1 MPDRVARDI
10 MVPVSKYAVVSE
22 NDSLRRAIQVLKDS
36 LPSGYRTLIVL
47 DDGGSLVGFLT
58 TRTLLKAL
66 GVYGVEEDIWTTD
79 NWGTF
84 FMRIEKE
91 RLKKVKV
98 KKVMRPVVKVSVN
111 EDTPVQ
117 EVARMILT
125 SQVNHIPV
133 LSNRDKKVVGII
145 RTIDVLDVLATFL
158 ED

>member
-1 MPDRVARDI
+1 MPERVARDI
-10 MVPVSKYAVVSE
+10 MVPLSKYAAVNV
-22 NDSLRRAIQVLKDS
+22 NDSLKHAIKVLKDS

-47 DDGGSLVGFLT
+47 DEEGDLVGFLT

-91 RLKKVKV
+91 RLKKVTV
-98 KKVMRPVVKVSVN
+98 KKVMRPVVKVFVS

-117 EVARMILT
+117 EVARVILT
-125 SQVNHIPV
+125 NQINHIPV
-133 LSNRDKKVVGII
+133 LNKEKKAVGII
-145 RTIDVLDVLATFL
+145 RTIDLLDVLADFL
-158 ED
+158 EK

>member
-1 MPDRVARDI
+1 MPDRVAGDI
-10 MVPVSKYAVVSE
+10 MVPVSKYAAVKE
-22 NDSLRRAIQVLKDS
+22 NDSLKHSIQVLKDS
-36 LPSGYRTLIVL
+36 LPSGFRTLIVL
-47 DDGGSLVGFLT
+47 DDAQDLVGFLT

-98 KKVMRPVVKVSVN
+98 KKIMRPLVKVFVN

-117 EVARMILT
+117 EVARVILT
-125 SQVNHIPV
+125 SQINHIPV
-133 LSNRDKKVVGII
+133 LNKEKKAVGII
-145 RTIDVLDVLATFL
+145 RTIDILDVLAGFL

>member
-1 MPDRVARDI
+1 MPERVARDI
-10 MVPVSKYAVVSE
+10 MVPLSKYAAVNV
-22 NDSLRRAIQVLKDS
+22 NDSLKHAIKVLKDS

-47 DDGGSLVGFLT
+47 DKEGDLVGFLT

-91 RLKKVKV
+91 RLKKVTV
-98 KKVMRPVVKVSVN
+98 KKVMRPVVKVFVS

-117 EVARMILT
+117 EVARVILT
-125 SQVNHIPV
+125 NQINHIPV
-133 LSNRDKKVVGII
+133 LNKEKKAVGII
-145 RTIDVLDVLATFL
+145 RTIDLLDVLADFL
-158 ED
+158 EK

>member
-1 MPDRVARDI
+1 MPDRVAREI
-10 MVPVSKYAVVSE
+10 MVPVSKYAAVNE
-22 NDSLRRAIQVLKDS
+22 NDSLKHAIQVLKDS
-36 LPSGYRTLIVL
+36 LPSGFRTLIVL
-47 DDGGSLVGFLT
+47 DNEGNLAGFLT

-98 KKVMRPVVKVSVN
+98 KKIMRPVVKVFVN

-117 EVARMILT
+117 EVARVILT
-125 SQVNHIPV
+125 NQINHIPV
-133 LSNRDKKVVGII
+133 LDKEKKAVGII
-145 RTIDVLDVLATFL
+145 RTIDILDVLAGFL

>member
-1 MPDRVARDI
+1 MPDRTAREI
-10 MVPVSKYAVVSE
+10 MVPVSKYAAVNE
-22 NDSLRRAIQVLKDS
+22 NDSLKHALQVLKDS
-36 LPSGYRTLIVL
+36 LPSGFRTLIVL
-47 DDGGSLVGFLT
+47 NNEGNLAGFLT

-98 KKVMRPVVKVSVN
+98 KKIMRPVVKVFVN

-117 EVARMILT
+117 EVARVILT
-125 SQVNHIPV
+125 NQINHIPV
-133 LSNRDKKVVGII
+133 LDKEKKAVGII
-145 RTIDVLDVLATFL
+145 RTIDILDVLAGFL

>member
-1 MPDRVARDI
+1 MPDRVAREI
-10 MVPVSKYAVVSE
+10 MVPVSKYAAVNE
-22 NDSLRRAIQVLKDS
+22 NDSLKHAIQVLKDS
-36 LPSGYRTLIVL
+36 LPSGFRTLIVL
-47 DDGGSLVGFLT
+47 DDEGNLAGFLT

-98 KKVMRPVVKVSVN
+98 KKIMRPVVKVFVN

-117 EVARMILT
+117 EVAHVILT
-125 SQVNHIPV
+125 SQINHIPV
-133 LSNRDKKVVGII
+133 LDKEKKAVGII
-145 RTIDVLDVLATFL
+145 RTIDILDVLAGFL

>member
-1 MPDRVARDI
+1 MPDRTAREI
-10 MVPVSKYAVVSE
+10 MVPVSKYAAVNE
-22 NDSLRRAIQVLKDS
+22 NDSLKHALQVLKDS
-36 LPSGYRTLIVL
+36 LPSGFRTLIVL
-47 DDGGSLVGFLT
+47 NNEGNLAGFLT

-98 KKVMRPVVKVSVN
+98 KKIMRPVVKVFVN

-117 EVARMILT
+117 EVARVILT
-125 SQVNHIPV
+125 NQINHIPV
-133 LSNRDKKVVGII
+133 LDKEKRAVGII
-145 RTIDVLDVLATFL
+145 RTIDILDVLAGFL

>member
-1 MPDRVARDI
+1 MPDRAAREI
-10 MVPVSKYAVVSE
+10 MVPVSKYAAVNE
-22 NDSLRRAIQVLKDS
+22 NDSLKHAIQVLKDS
-36 LPSGYRTLIVL
+36 LPAGFRTLIVL
-47 DDGGSLVGFLT
+47 DDEGNLAGFLT

-98 KKVMRPVVKVSVN
+98 KKIMRPVVKVFVN

-117 EVARMILT
+117 EVARVILT
-125 SQVNHIPV
+125 NQINHIPV
-133 LSNRDKKVVGII
+133 LDKEKKAVGII
-145 RTIDVLDVLATFL
+145 RTIDILDVLAGFL